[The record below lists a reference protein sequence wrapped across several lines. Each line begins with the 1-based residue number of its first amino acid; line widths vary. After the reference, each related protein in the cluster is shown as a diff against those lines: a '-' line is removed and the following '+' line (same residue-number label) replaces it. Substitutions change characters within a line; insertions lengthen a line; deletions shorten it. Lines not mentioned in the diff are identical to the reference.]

1 MHIALTTT
9 PGPISSGITGMTAAG
24 ASGSDFADA
33 LGSAIGEVE
42 SSRQNAK
49 SAAMNLLAGGTGDIH
64 SVALASQRAEL
75 SLELFQQVR
84 NKFVAAYQEIMK
96 TPM

>member
-1 MHIALTTT
+1 MNIALTTALGSI
-9 PGPISSGITGMTAAG
+9 PGVAG
-24 ASGSDFADA
+24 TQAGGAGGSDFADA

-42 SSRQNAK
+42 SSQQTAK
-49 SAAMNLLAGGTGDIH
+49 SAAMDLLTAGKGDIH

-84 NKFVAAYQEIMK
+84 NKFVSAYQEIMK